1 MNDLNAAYDENNEN
15 VQNNAEIDEA
25 KDRLTETDFTCQDMI
40 EDANYF
46 GMDMEITRVG
56 DTYICENITTD
67 VEKVTKMVDAYNAQA
82 KLDMKVSI
90 KDLKDYAKG
99 ADDKNQRDDDES
111 YKALCNRVK
120 EYMKYILEN

>member
-1 MNDLNAAYDENNEN
+1 M
-15 VQNNAEIDEA
+15 
-25 KDRLTETDFTCQDMI
+25 
-40 EDANYF
+40 
-46 GMDMEITRVG
+46 
-56 DTYICENITTD
+56 
-67 VEKVTKMVDAYNAQA
+67 TKMVDAYNAQA

-99 ADDKNQRDDDES
+99 AGNKNQREDDES